1 MKVLILQPRADDGC
15 TWYRLAQ
22 FASVSTENEW
32 NSVHFLDLS
41 LGDEVIE
48 QTIAAADAYILRLN
62 SLTAFEIFDL
72 IDPIKTGKPFFVDI
86 DDSFED
92 IDPLSDMYRVYGQ
105 RNVQLSTGQYL
116 WEDGVNINLEENRN
130 RAKRYG
136 ELLSK
141 CSAVIVTTFELAEF
155 ARKYNPAV
163 VVIPNAIDFRRWTQ
177 VTPKDKPPKEVR
189 IVWGGGSTHFPDLM
203 EIAEPLAHVL
213 SRNPQ
218 AKLHM
223 VGVAFG
229 AFTKKMPE
237 GSVVSHPWVK
247 SDGHGFH
254 MASIG
259 ADIGLAP
266 LKDMSFNYFKS
277 SVKMYEYSAL
287 GIPTLARNIP
297 PYSQDIV
304 DGQNGLLYSTP
315 EEFIEKLERLISNPI
330 ERLKLGQEAFNY
342 VESKRNIQQVAK
354 DWSTFISE
362 VVKATDKPNPNNIRI
377 IHHKDFEIPTLEG
390 KPAMKVL
397 KMGCKRLKKRGVH
410 HWISSGTLL
419 GLYRDQKLIPH
430 DTDLDV
436 NVLSDVNHPFL
447 AKLEG
452 FDLVRSMYY
461 KDLPMQSAFMREGVI
476 FDIYYFYSGIKDGV
490 AINYNEHGI
499 IEKPLKYVKKLSTL
513 SHEGETY
520 PIPNHLE
527 EFLVWRFGSDW
538 KTPRK
543 SKQSWEK
550 DACHLTPWS

>member
-48 QTIAAADAYILRLN
+48 RTIAAADAYILRLN

-92 IDPLSDMYRVYGQ
+92 IDPLSDMYRAYGQ

-141 CSAVIVTTFELAEF
+141 CSAVIVTTFELAAF

-163 VVIPNAIDFRRWTQ
+163 VVIPNAIDFRRWPQ
-177 VTPKDKPPKEVR
+177 VTPKDKPSNEVR

-213 SRNPQ
+213 QRNPQ
-218 AKLHM
+218 VKLHM

-229 AFTKKMPE
+229 AFVKKMPE
-237 GSVVSHPWVK
+237 GSVVTHPWVK

-297 PYSQDIV
+297 PYNQDIV
-304 DGQNGLLYSTP
+304 DGQNGLLYSNA
-315 EEFIEKLERLISNPI
+315 EEFITKLEQLITNPI
-330 ERLKLGQEAFNY
+330 QRVQLGQAALKY
-342 VESKRNIQQVAK
+342 VQDKRNIQQVAK

-377 IHHKDFEIPTLEG
+377 THHKDFTIEPLKG
-390 KPAMKVL
+390 MPASRVL
-397 KMGCKRLKKRGVH
+397 KMGCKRLKKQGIK
-410 HWISSGTLL
+410 HWLSAGTIL
-419 GLYRDQKLIPH
+419 GLYRDKRLIEH

-436 NVLSDVNHPFL
+436 GVLSDVNRPFL
-447 AKLEG
+447 AKLGG
-452 FDLVRSMYY
+452 FDLVRTMYY
-461 KDLPMQSAFMREGVI
+461 KDLPMQSAFKREGVI
-476 FDIYYFYSGIKDGV
+476 FDIYYFYTGIKEDV

-499 IEKPLKYVKKLSTL
+499 FEKPLKFVENLSTI
-513 SHEGETY
+513 EFDGNTY
-520 PIPNHLE
+520 PIPSPIDDYLE
-527 EFLVWRFGSDW
+527 YRYGKWQTP
-538 KTPRK
+538 KTDK
-543 SKQSWEK
+543 DSWEK
-550 DACHLTPWS
+550 DTSCLKSY